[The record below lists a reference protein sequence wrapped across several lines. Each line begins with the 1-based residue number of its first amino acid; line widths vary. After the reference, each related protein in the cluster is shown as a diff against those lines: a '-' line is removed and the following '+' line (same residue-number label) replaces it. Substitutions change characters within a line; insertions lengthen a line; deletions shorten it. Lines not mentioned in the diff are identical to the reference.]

1 MGLKPAAFCFFC
13 SARSYLPFSYPTLV
27 YPFNNVSKLCP
38 LGNLWI
44 YLMTFFFQF
53 CVYFSKKA
61 KGVKWPRQRTSLRL
75 RDLKTSP
82 SSAKYWFC
90 NLKQITVVFS
100 PVLPRLCLYSII
112 MSITLL
118 CPQEVLNFLRLSFY
132 LSKELLQCLTQHLTH
147 SRCPKTIKI

>member
-13 SARSYLPFSYPTLV
+13 SARSYLPFSYLTLV

-100 PVLPRLCLYSII
+100 PVLPRLCLYFYHYVYHIA
-112 MSITLL
+112 MS
-118 CPQEVLNFLRLSFY
+118 PGGF
-132 LSKELLQCLTQHLTH
+132 ELLKTKLLSVQGTTSVPNTASDTQQM
-147 SRCPKTIKI
+147 SKNY